1 VSAGGAIVAGGV
13 AALLFDVFG
22 TVVDWRASIVREVR
36 AFAAQHGID
45 LEAEAF
51 ADAWRGLYQ
60 PSMERVR
67 SGAEPWLALDDLHL
81 RSLHQLLAERG
92 LDGLPEEAVLD
103 LSLAWRRLDPW
114 PESPAALRRLRER
127 YVVAP
132 VSNGNVALMVH
143 LARHADLTWDAIL
156 GAEPARAYKPDPA
169 VYLTAAALLRLPPE
183 RCLMVAAHNGD
194 LCAAGALGFRT
205 AFVHRPLE
213 FGPER
218 QGETPDGAYDF
229 VAEDLADLAD
239 RLLD

>member
-1 VSAGGAIVAGGV
+1 MVVD
-13 AALLFDVFG
+13 ALLFDVFG

-36 AFAAQHGID
+36 DFAARMELD
-45 LEAEAF
+45 LDADAF

-60 PSMERVR
+60 PYMERVR
-67 SGAEPWLALDDLHL
+67 SGAEPWTPLDDLHL
-81 RSLHQLLAERG
+81 RSLQQLLAEG
-92 LDGLPEEAVLD
+92 EINDLSEEAVVD

-114 PESPAALRRLRER
+114 PESPAALHRLRER

-143 LARHADLTWDAIL
+143 LARHAGLTWDAIL

-169 VYLTAAALLRLPPE
+169 VYRTAAALLRLPPE

-194 LCAAGALGFRT
+194 LRAAGALGFRT
-205 AFVHRPLE
+205 AFVHRPRE

-218 QGETPDGAYDF
+218 PGETPDGDYDL
-229 VAEDLADLAD
+229 VASDLAALAD
-239 RLLD
+239 RLPD